1 MRNRPN
7 RPPLTSAEISSFSVA
22 LASVEQIL
30 SWSHGEVSN
39 PAGFNLI
46 TGKPEIDSLF
56 CPRTFG
62 PVKDNECL
70 CSVPTFGE
78 SACLVCGVEFVSSW
92 CRRKRFGHIELAVPV
107 AHTWFYKSSPNV
119 LALLLDLSAD
129 TVRMIINYEMY
140 LVFNSEEPKLS
151 AGAFVSDRTF
161 YKLSEAKA
169 RCEFVSGASALL
181 MLLNKI
187 DIWRIKQNLC
197 FKLARTKS
205 KSTAF
210 ALQRRLELVNLFIE
224 SATDPRLV
232 ILNVLPVLPPGL
244 RPALLLK
251 DNRYASSDLNE
262 LYRQILVKNK
272 AVSASVSEPE
282 ARAKNMRELQQSV
295 DALFDNSKAV
305 PRALGYN
312 NCALKSLADLLKGK
326 NGRFRQNLLGKR
338 VDYSGRSVIAPGP
351 ELNLNE
357 CGLPR
362 AMAMELFKPFL
373 NAKAIMAWNLN
384 SAAEA
389 EALFSVAPESA
400 RAFLEEIVQWHPVLL
415 NRAPT
420 LHKLSFQAFR
430 VRIINSK
437 VIRLHPLVCAGFNAD
452 FDGDQMAVHVP
463 LTLEARAEALAL
475 MMSTKNVLHP
485 AHGSPSVLPTQ
496 DMILGLYY
504 MSLVSSDTS
513 DMCFSS
519 YADVSAALLAGLV
532 KLTAKVG
539 FSAEVNGGCVLR
551 ESTPG
556 RILFNELMPVGC
568 EWFYDTSCPPL
579 TKAYVY
585 ELIDIVWHTC
595 GVRRMTQFCVD
606 VMKLGFKH
614 ACLSG
619 VSIGK
624 SDFPDFGYK
633 RDVLANVSR
642 TVGDLSKHYRV
653 SDRWELWCNAV
664 ELIAHGVE
672 VELAQ
677 RGDSQTSIQI
687 IANSGARGTRSQI
700 RQLVGL
706 KGFVYGFNG
715 KLCLMPVLSSYTQG
729 LSAIEFFYTA
739 YGSRRG
745 LTDTALK
752 TASSGYLTRKL
763 VEVARDCTVSKL
775 DCKTVKGVRFDL
787 KHSAGYIKHNLISR
801 TLAKPIVSGNE
812 TVLSANTIISS
823 HNVAKLLKHGGKS
836 VYLRSPLTCECVSGV
851 CSFCYGADLS
861 TSRLVPLGQAVGIIA
876 AQSIGEPGT
885 QLTLR
890 AFHDTSVAKKRERV
904 TRAHVLSPCDG
915 VLRLRNLVCVLSAA
929 GDAVVMGRACT
940 LEIERGGVTRFK
952 HKLCRGDRLL
962 TRDGAIVGV
971 GSLLCLGRGVYST
984 RMVLIG
990 GFLKLDGFVEGISSS
1005 SGIDAYM
1012 GLLLRVARANDLVNA
1027 EIKVNT
1033 RLSTFVYRPI
1043 SGEQLIAVSATY
1055 INVGDMLTWALTRV
1069 RSGAQTCQQL
1079 SFAKLSNLFEN
1090 RVRAHSRT
1098 LVSPFGGRIRIGQ
1111 VRNNSRVYVLEP
1123 LNRRQQAFAFVV
1135 KGKPLNV
1142 SNGEFV
1148 QKGKTL
1154 IPGELDL
1161 CSFVSR
1167 NGLNALARQFVA
1179 RVQDIYDSQGVS
1191 ISSKHIEIMLAQMTR
1206 YAEVTAH
1213 GDSNFSLG
1221 QRALCASVVK
1231 VNNELIANG
1240 LKLVKARRLLLG
1252 VSRICASQQSLLSAM
1267 AYQGST
1273 NLLIRASI
1281 ARTLFKLPS
1290 IKERVMLG
1298 ALSPVG
1304 TGVYR
1309 NMVLSCR

>member
-1 MRNRPN
+1 MRSRPN
-7 RPPLTSAEISSFSVA
+7 QPPSTSAEVSSLSVS
-22 LASVEQIL
+22 LASAEQVL

-39 PAGFNLI
+39 PAGFNLV

-56 CPRTFG
+56 CSRTFG

-70 CSVPTFGE
+70 CSVPTFGV
-78 SACLVCGVEFVSSW
+78 SSCLVCGVEFVPSW

-107 AHTWFYKSSPNV
+107 AHTWFYKSSPNA
-119 LALLLDLSAD
+119 LALLLGLSAH
-129 TVRMIINYEMY
+129 TVQMIINYEIY
-140 LVFNSEEPKLS
+140 LVVSSEEPKLS
-151 AGAFVSDRTF
+151 AGAFVADSAF
-161 YKLSEAKA
+161 YKLSEAKV
-169 RCEFVSGASALL
+169 RCKFVSGARALL
-181 MLLNKI
+181 MLLDKV
-187 DIWRIKQNLC
+187 DVWELKQKLC
-197 FKLARTKS
+197 GKLAKTKS

-210 ALQRRLELVNLFIE
+210 ALQRRLELVSLFVE
-224 SATDPRLV
+224 SATDPKLI

-244 RPALLLK
+244 RPAMLLK

-262 LYRQILVKNK
+262 LYRQILVKNR
-272 AVSASVSEPE
+272 AVLAAAGEPRTQ
-282 ARAKNMRELQQSV
+282 ARSMRELQQSV

-362 AMAMELFKPFL
+362 VMAMELFKPFL

-384 SAAEA
+384 NAAEA
-389 EALFSVAPESA
+389 EALLSAAPESA
-400 RAFLEEIVQWHPVLL
+400 RAFLEEIAQWHPVLL

-420 LHKLSFQAFR
+420 LHKLSFQAFK

-463 LTLEARAEALAL
+463 LTLEARAEAWAL
-475 MMSTKNVLHP
+475 MMSTNNVLHP
-485 AHGSPSVLPTQ
+485 AHGSPCVLPTQ

-504 MSLVSSDTS
+504 MSLTS
-513 DMCFSS
+513 ADASEMCFSS
-519 YADVSAALLAGLV
+519 YADVSAALFAGLV
-532 KLTAKVG
+532 KLTAKVR
-539 FSAEVNGGCVLR
+539 FSADGGRVLQ

-556 RILFNELMPVGC
+556 RLLFNELMPLECG
-568 EWFYDTSCPPL
+568 WFYNTSYPPL

-585 ELIDIVWHTC
+585 ELIDVVWHRC
-595 GVRRMTQFCVD
+595 GVGRMTQFCVD
-606 VMKLGFKH
+606 IMKLGFKH
-614 ACLSG
+614 ACASG

-624 SDFPDFGYK
+624 SDFPDFSYK
-633 RDVLANVSR
+633 RDVLTNVSR
-642 TVGDLSKHYRV
+642 AVSDLSEDYRV

-664 ELIAHGVE
+664 ELITHGVE

-677 RGDSQTSIQI
+677 RGDFQTSIQI

-745 LTDTALK
+745 LIDTALK

-775 DCKTVKGVRFDL
+775 DCKTVKSVRFDL
-787 KHSAGYIKHNLISR
+787 KRNAGYIKHNLISR

-836 VYLRSPLTCECVSGV
+836 VHLRSPMTCECVDGV

-861 TSRLVPLGQAVGIIA
+861 ASGLAPLGQAVGIIA

-890 AFHDTSVAKKRERV
+890 AFHDTSAAKQRARV

-929 GDAVVMGRACT
+929 GDAIVMGKTCT
-940 LEIERGGVTRFK
+940 LEVECNGVARYRR
-952 HKLCRGDRLL
+952 KLCRGDRLL
-962 TRDGAIVGV
+962 TQDGAIVNT

-984 RMVLIG
+984 RMILISG
-990 GFLKLDGFVEGISSS
+990 CLRLDGFVEGISSS
-1005 SGIDAYM
+1005 SDLDVYM
-1012 GLLLRVARANDLVNA
+1012 GSLMRVALDNDLVNA
-1027 EIKVNT
+1027 EIKVST
-1033 RLSTFVYRPI
+1033 RCSTFVYRPI
-1043 SGEQLIAVSATY
+1043 SGEQLIAVSATCVN
-1055 INVGDMLTWALTRV
+1055 IGDMLTWALLRV
-1069 RSGAQTCQQL
+1069 RASAQPHQQL

-1090 RVRAHSRT
+1090 RVSARNRA
-1098 LVSPFGGRIRIGQ
+1098 LISPFSSRIRVGQ
-1111 VRNNSRVYVLEP
+1111 ARGNSRAYVLEP

-1142 SNGEFV
+1142 SSGEFI

-1161 CSFVSR
+1161 CNFASR
-1167 NGLNALARQFVA
+1167 NGLNALTRQFVA

-1191 ISSKHIEIMLAQMTR
+1191 ISSKHIEIILAQMTR
-1206 YAEVTAH
+1206 YAEVSARGH
-1213 GDSNFSLG
+1213 SSFSLG
-1221 QRALCASVVK
+1221 QRTLWASVAK
-1231 VNNELIANG
+1231 VNNQLISNG

-1252 VSRICASQQSLLSAM
+1252 VSRICASQRSLLSAM

-1273 NLLIRASI
+1273 SLLVRASI

-1298 ALSPVG
+1298 ALAPVG
-1304 TGVYR
+1304 TGIYR
-1309 NMVLSCR
+1309 NMVSSCC

>member
-7 RPPLTSAEISSFSVA
+7 QPPLTSAEISSLSVS
-22 LASVEQIL
+22 LASAEQIL

-39 PAGFNLI
+39 PADFNLV

-56 CPRTFG
+56 CSRTFG
-62 PVKDNECL
+62 PVKDDECL
-70 CSVPTFGE
+70 CSVPTFGV
-78 SACLVCGVEFVSSW
+78 SSCLVCGVEFVSSW

-107 AHTWFYKSSPNV
+107 VHTWFYKSSPNV
-119 LALLLDLSAD
+119 LALLLDLPAS
-129 TVRMIINYEMY
+129 TVRMIINYEIY
-140 LVFNSEEPKLS
+140 LIVNSGEPGLS
-151 AGAFVSDRTF
+151 AGAFVPDTTF
-161 YKLSEAKA
+161 YKLNKAKA
-169 RCEFVSGASALL
+169 RCELVSGARALL
-181 MLLNKI
+181 MLLNKV
-187 DIWRIKQNLC
+187 DIWELKQDLC
-197 FKLARTKS
+197 LKLAATRS

-224 SATDPRLV
+224 SATAPKLIV
-232 ILNVLPVLPPGL
+232 LNVLPVLPPGL
-244 RPALLLK
+244 RPVLLLK

-262 LYRQILVKNK
+262 LYRRILVKNK
-272 AVSASVSEPE
+272 AVRAAVGEPE
-282 ARAKNMRELQQSV
+282 AQTKNMRELQQSV

-362 AMAMELFKPFL
+362 VMAMELFKPFL
-373 NAKAIMAWNLN
+373 SAKAIMAWNLN
-384 SAAEA
+384 NAAEA

-420 LHKLSFQAFR
+420 LHKLSFQAFK
-430 VRIINSK
+430 VRITNSK

-463 LTLEARAEALAL
+463 LTLEARAEAWAL
-475 MMSTKNVLHP
+475 MTSTNNVLHP
-485 AHGSPSVLPTQ
+485 AHGSPCVLPTQ

-504 MSLVSSDTS
+504 MSLVSADAS
-513 DMCFSS
+513 DMCFCS
-519 YADVSAALLAGLV
+519 YADVSSALLAGLV
-532 KLTAKVG
+532 KLTAKVR
-539 FSAEVNGGCVLR
+539 FSAKVNGGRVLQ

-556 RILFNELMPVGC
+556 RLLFNELMPPECG
-568 EWFYDTSCPPL
+568 WFYNTSCPPL
-579 TKAYVY
+579 AKAYVY
-585 ELIDIVWHTC
+585 ELIDIVWHRC
-595 GVRRMTQFCVD
+595 GVRRMTRFCVD
-606 VMKLGFKH
+606 IMKLGFKH
-614 ACLSG
+614 ACTSG

-624 SDFPDFGYK
+624 SDFPDFSYK

-642 TVGDLSKHYRV
+642 TVGDLSEHYRV

-664 ELIAHGVE
+664 ELITHGVE

-677 RGDSQTSIQI
+677 RGDFQTSIQI

-745 LTDTALK
+745 LIDTALK

-775 DCKTVKGVRFDL
+775 DCKTVKSVRCDL
-787 KHSAGYIKHNLISR
+787 KHNASYIKHNLISR

-823 HNVAKLLKHGGKS
+823 HNVAKLLEHGGTS
-836 VYLRSPLTCECVSGV
+836 VYLRSPMTCECVNGV

-890 AFHDTSVAKKRERV
+890 AFHDTSVAKSRERV
-904 TRAHVLSPCDG
+904 TRAHILSPCGG

-929 GDAVVMGRACT
+929 GDAVVMGKACT
-940 LEIERGGVTRFK
+940 LEIERNGVTRYK
-952 HKLCRGDRLL
+952 HRLCRGDRLL
-962 TRDGAIVGV
+962 TRDGAIVNV

-984 RMVLIG
+984 RMVLIS
-990 GFLKLDGFVEGISSS
+990 GFLKLDGFVEGISSN
-1005 SGIDAYM
+1005 SGVDAYM

-1033 RLSTFVYRPI
+1033 RLSTFVYCPI

-1055 INVGDMLTWALTRV
+1055 INIGDMLTWALMRT
-1069 RSGAQTCQQL
+1069 RSGAQTHQQL

-1090 RVRAHSRT
+1090 RVRARSRT
-1098 LVSPFGGRIRIGQ
+1098 LISPFSSRIRIGQ
-1111 VRNNSRVYVLEP
+1111 TRNNTKVYVLEP
-1123 LNRRQQAFAFVV
+1123 LNRQRQAFAFVV

-1142 SNGEFV
+1142 SDGEFV

-1161 CSFVSR
+1161 HKFVSR
-1167 NGLNALARQFVA
+1167 NGLNALTRQFVT

-1191 ISSKHIEIMLAQMTR
+1191 ISSKHIEIILAQMTR
-1206 YAEVTAH
+1206 YAEITAR

-1221 QRALCASVVK
+1221 QRALCASVAK
-1231 VNNELIANG
+1231 VNSELIANN
-1240 LKLVKARRLLLG
+1240 LKIVKARRLLLG
-1252 VSRICASQQSLLSAM
+1252 ISRICASQRSLLSAM

-1273 NLLIRASI
+1273 GLLVKASI

-1298 ALSPVG
+1298 ALTPVG
-1304 TGVYR
+1304 TGIYR
-1309 NMVLSCR
+1309 HMALSCC